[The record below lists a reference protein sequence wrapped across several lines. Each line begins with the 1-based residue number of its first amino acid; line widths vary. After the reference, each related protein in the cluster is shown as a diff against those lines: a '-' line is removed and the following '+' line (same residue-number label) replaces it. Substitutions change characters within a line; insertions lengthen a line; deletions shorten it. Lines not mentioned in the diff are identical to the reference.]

1 MSAIPQQLQLMTV
14 EEYLEWEALQDIRYE
29 YIEGHI
35 FAMTGGSIPH
45 NDIALNLYTALRP
58 FLQSKGCKA
67 NVSDVKVQADPKSA
81 YFYPDLVVTC
91 DADDLKSRKFIQKPT
106 LIVEVLSPGTSS
118 QDRGKKFTYYRKM
131 PSLQEY
137 LLIDSENI
145 FVERYQRGEEK
156 MWFYYPYSEGD
167 IVTLASINFEVPV
180 ELLYENVNLESEE

>member
-1 MSAIPQQLQLMTV
+1 MIAIPQQQLMTV
-14 EEYLEWEALQDIRYE
+14 KEYLEWEALQDIRYE

-106 LIVEVLSPGTSS
+106 LIVEVLSQGTIS

-137 LLIDSENI
+137 LLIDSENF
-145 FVERYQRGEEK
+145 FVERYQRGEGK

-167 IVTLASINFEVPV
+167 IVTLASINFEVPIQ
-180 ELLYENVNLESEE
+180 LLYENVNLESEE